1 MEFRNTFSIA
11 RVALAAVVGGALG
24 LATLQA
30 VAENKASGA
39 GLLPTNA
46 QAGQCYAKVMIP
58 AQYKMTE
65 ERVVVVEAGEKIEII
80 PAKYEWTEVRVPVQQ
95 ESEKLIAVP
104 AQYETVTEKVLLE
117 PARSVWR
124 SGPGTK
130 SRDISDRD
138 LATAQALGLAKTAKV
153 GQCFNEFYKP
163 AEFEIKT
170 EKLLKTAASETITT
184 TEPEFNWVEEKVL
197 VKEGSEKL
205 VNVPAEYKIVKE
217 KVLESPAYTTW
228 KTGRGMNEKIDN
240 ATGEIMCLVE
250 VPAKYTT
257 IEKRVLVSPAT
268 IKKVE
273 IPAEYNTVRVKKL
286 VKKSA
291 ESRKPVEAEYQTVSR
306 RVKVSD
312 AKISWGMAGMSGE
325 GEATGR
331 TYCLSEVPASYKT
344 ITKRVVKTPA
354 TIKKVAVPATFK
366 TVRMSKLMSPATE
379 KRIPIPAKHKI
390 VKKQTKVSD
399 ASQEWRQVLCETNT
413 TPDLVMQI
421 QRALQRAGH
430 NPGPIDGVL
439 GRATMSAADA
449 YQRRN
454 NLPTGGLTIQTL
466 DKLGIKLGS

>member
-1 MEFRNTFSIA
+1 MEFRNTLPLARIA
-11 RVALAAVVGGALG
+11 LVAVVSGALG

-30 VAENKASGA
+30 GAENKASGA
-39 GLLPTNA
+39 GLLPANA
-46 QAGQCYAKVMIP
+46 QPGQCYAKVMIP
-58 AQYKMTE
+58 AKYKTSE
-65 ERVVVVEAGEKIEII
+65 EKVVIVEAGEKIEII
-80 PAKYEWTEVRVPVQQ
+80 PAKYEWTEVRVPLQQ

-104 AQYETVTEKVLLE
+104 AVYETVEEKILLE
-117 PARSVWR
+117 PARTVWR
-124 SGPGTK
+124 SGPGAK
-130 SRDISDRD
+130 ARDISDRD
-138 LATAQALGLAKTAKV
+138 LATAQALGLAKTAKA
-153 GQCFNEFYKP
+153 GQCYNEFYKP
-163 AEFEIKT
+163 AEFEVKT
-170 EKLLKTAASETITT
+170 EKLLKTAASEKITT

-197 VKEGSEKL
+197 VKEASQKF
-205 VNVPAEYKIVKE
+205 VNVPAKYNIVKE

-228 KTGRGMNEKIDN
+228 KTGRGMNERIDN

-273 IPAEYNTVRVKKL
+273 VPAEYNTVRVKKL
-286 VKKSA
+286 IKKSA

-306 RVKVSD
+306 RIKVSD
-312 AKISWGMAGMSGE
+312 AGVSWSMAGMRGE

-331 TYCLSEVPASYKT
+331 TYCLSEVPAKYKT

-354 TIKKVAVPATFK
+354 TVKKMAVPATFK
-366 TVRMSKLMSPATE
+366 TVRMSKLVSPAKE

-390 VKKQTKVSD
+390 VQKQVKVSD

-421 QRALQRAGH
+421 QRALQRAGQ

-439 GRATMSAADA
+439 GRSTMAAADA

-466 DKLGIKLGS
+466 EKLGIRLGS